1 MTIIY
6 KIVPRSLW
14 SKAEKSG
21 VFEGAPIDLSD
32 GYIHFSTAEQ
42 VAETAALHFAGQKDL
57 LLIAVDGSVFGDEL
71 KFEPSRGGS
80 LFPHL
85 YANLPVKAA
94 LWVKPMPLDGA
105 GRHVLPELAP

>member
-6 KIVPRSLW
+6 KIVPQSLW
-14 SKAEKSG
+14 KEAEKSG

-42 VAETAALHFAGQKDL
+42 VAETAALHFAGQHDL
-57 LLIAVDGSVFGDEL
+57 LLIAVDGSRFGDEL
-71 KFEPSRGGS
+71 NFETSRGGK

-85 YANLPVKAA
+85 YANLPVKSA
-94 LWVKPMPLDGA
+94 LWVKPMPLDAA
-105 GRHVLPELAP
+105 GRHVLPDLAP